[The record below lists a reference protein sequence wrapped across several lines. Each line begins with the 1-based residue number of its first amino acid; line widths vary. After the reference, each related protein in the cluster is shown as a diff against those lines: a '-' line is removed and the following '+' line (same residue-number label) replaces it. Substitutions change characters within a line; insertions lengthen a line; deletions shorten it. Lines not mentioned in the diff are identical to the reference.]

1 MSLKELPRLNIR
13 ISTNSWSGFKSHLF
27 SFLSCFIWG
36 RSLTVWPW
44 LAWTLL
50 YVDVL
55 YKIHSVASASWLL
68 RLKVYVPHPTLFLS
82 LSFFLFG
89 LIFQD
94 KVSQV
99 VLAVVEFT
107 TKTRLV
113 WNSYRSNC
121 FCLLNTGIKSM
132 SHSYQL
138 LHISSEALII
148 PRRELSH
155 CIAED
160 GL

>member
-36 RSLTVWPW
+36 HSLTVWPW

-55 YKIHSVASASWLL
+55 YKIRSVASASWLL
-68 RLKVYVPHPTLFLS
+68 WLKVYVPHPATPPSSSLFH
-82 LSFFLFG
+82 SFFLVWF
-89 LIFQD
+89 FQD

-113 WNSYRSNC
+113 WNSYQTASASWIQGLRAWATLTSSFTLLQRPLSFLGENC
-121 FCLLNTGIKSM
+121 PTV
-132 SHSYQL
+132 
-138 LHISSEALII
+138 
-148 PRRELSH
+148 
-155 CIAED
+155 
-160 GL
+160 